1 MKKSKINPRLSG
13 KKTKLYLILMAVL
26 IMSFHPSGTS
36 FQAYS
41 QESIFY
47 IGTGTTCEVQAGV
60 DICVDT
66 IMVYGTF
73 IMNGT
78 FWGLHIPSSPVLVSP
93 ANGATLV
100 ELNPLLNWNSSTYA
114 VSYRVQVSTSSGFT
128 TTVYDISNITTT
140 EFQIP
145 NNGLSTNTTYY
156 WRVNAANIAGTSPYS
171 TVFHFTTGA
180 INISGNN
187 EIPKEFMLYN
197 NYPNPFNPVT
207 HIKFDLP
214 KKTNTKLIVYDL
226 TGREVARLVDKNL
239 PAGRYTVIFNA
250 SYLSSGTYFY
260 KIITD
265 EYTEVKKMLMIK

>member
-1 MKKSKINPRLSG
+1 MLKSKINSDLPG
-13 KKTKLYLILMAVL
+13 KTKLYLILMAVL
-26 IMSFHPSGTS
+26 IMSFHPFGTS
-36 FQAYS
+36 FQVYS
-41 QESIFY
+41 QESIFN

-78 FWGLHIPSSPVLVSP
+78 YCGLPLPTPPVLVSP

-100 ELNPLLNWNSSTYA
+100 ELNPLLNWDSSAYA
-114 VSYRVQVSTSSGFT
+114 ESYRIQVSTDSGFT
-128 TTVYDISNITTT
+128 SSVYDSSNITIT

-145 NNGLSTNTTYY
+145 NNGLTINTTYY
-156 WRVNAANIAGTSPYS
+156 WRVNAANGGGASPYS
-171 TVFHFTTGA
+171 TIFHFTTGA
-180 INISGNN
+180 TNISGNN
-187 EIPKEFMLYN
+187 EIPKEFKLYN

-214 KKTNTKLIVYDL
+214 KQTNTKLILYDII
-226 TGREVARLVDKNL
+226 GQEVTRLVDKNL
-239 PAGRYTVIFNA
+239 PDGAYTVIYNA
-250 SYLSSGTYFY
+250 SALSSGTYFY

-265 EYTEVKKMLMIK
+265 EYTDVKKMLMIK